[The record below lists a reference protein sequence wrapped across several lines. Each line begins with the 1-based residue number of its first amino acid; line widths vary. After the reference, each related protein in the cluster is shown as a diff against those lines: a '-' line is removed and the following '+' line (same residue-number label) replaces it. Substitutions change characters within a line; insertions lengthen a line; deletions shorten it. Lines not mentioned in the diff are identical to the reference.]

1 MTCFCSHLSPL
12 SFKPRRPCIMTTCHQ
27 LKGLLGTRAP
37 WALWRACSRGHY
49 EGRCGLPWDQLPQMP
64 LLWEMHSKFQR
75 SDLKSFWKG
84 SIYKS
89 LLLLLGKICYTHIGT
104 HAHPRYNS
112 SLCHLT
118 YIMSWV
124 SVLVCKPPAPP
135 PWTERS
141 WPEAQTAGLANLLLR
156 SPPLLCFP
164 GWQGLTRNG
173 LQISTQHASQP
184 CRQLQSLGLGLLLK
198 ACLHPAT
205 PFLPCCSKH
214 WSPTKCPISSF
225 LLDHEWSKQG
235 SDHVYFYYPV
245 PTGAVTTK
253 KSHAYSQP
261 LLYML
266 MSYLPLH
273 SLPQVSWPSPECG
286 HDCLS
291 PNPVGG
297 ENKGLELRH
306 TIHDSNFISL
316 VIWFPLSLQQIRERQ
331 GKDAIRHG
339 NQEKWVRQRPWHQE
353 ESWASGA
360 SRLYYI
366 SVIT

>member
-12 SFKPRRPCIMTTCHQ
+12 SLPWRPCVMTTCHQ
-27 LKGLLGTRAP
+27 LKRLLGTRAP

-49 EGRCGLPWDQLPQMP
+49 EGCCELPQDQLPQMP
-64 LLWEMHSKFQR
+64 LLWEMHSEFQR

-141 WPEAQTAGLANLLLR
+141 WPEAQAAGLANLLLR

-164 GWQGLTRNG
+164 GWQGVTRNG
-173 LQISTQHASQP
+173 LQLSTQHARQP
-184 CRQLQSLGLGLLLK
+184 CRQLRSLGLGLLLK

-205 PFLPCCSKH
+205 PFLPCCR
-214 WSPTKCPISSF
+214 SPTKCPISSF
-225 LLDHEWSKQG
+225 LLDHEWS
-235 SDHVYFYYPV
+235 
-245 PTGAVTTK
+245 
-253 KSHAYSQP
+253 
-261 LLYML
+261 
-266 MSYLPLH
+266 
-273 SLPQVSWPSPECG
+273 
-286 HDCLS
+286 
-291 PNPVGG
+291 
-297 ENKGLELRH
+297 NKGV
-306 TIHDSNFISL
+306 TMFTFITQCPL
-316 VIWFPLSLQQIRERQ
+316 GLSLQ
-331 GKDAIRHG
+331 KKVMHTHS
-339 NQEKWVRQRPWHQE
+339 PYFTH
-353 ESWASGA
+353 
-360 SRLYYI
+360 
-366 SVIT
+366 